1 MKNVLLFTGQGSQ
14 FSGMGAA
21 LAAMLPEASAIYEA
35 GSDILGF
42 DLKKNVPGGGGCSS
56 GGNLPRTACHLRHGA
71 DLPGG
76 AEGAGHCLRRSM
88 RPLSGGI
95 RCHDRL
101 RHADGGKRF
110 PGAEDPGASMDEAAK
125 SQDSGMYAILRMPAE
140 RIGEICA
147 QTPGYVVPVNFN
159 SPAQT
164 VIAGERQAVDAA
176 AKACAAEKA
185 RAVPL
190 AVAAAFHSK
199 LMQPAADAIA
209 AAFTAIP
216 FAPPTVPFY
225 TNLTGEPLAEGTD
238 MAQYC
243 AKHCVSPVRFAQE
256 LQNLHAAG
264 FDTYIELGP
273 KKVLTSFVKQTLKDV
288 DMHTVTDPDSL
299 EETVTCL
306 KHTD

>member
-14 FSGMGAA
+14 FSGMGAE

-42 DLKKNVPGGGGCSS
+42 DLKKMCLEGEDAVLAETCHAQPAIYATELICLEALKARGIAYEGVCGHSLGEYAAM
-56 GGNLPRTACHLRHGA
+56 TACGMLT
-71 DLPGG
+71 
-76 AEGAGHCLRRSM
+76 AENGFRALK
-88 RPLSGGI
+88 I
-95 RCHDRL
+95 R
-101 RHADGGKRF
+101 AQ
-110 PGAEDPGASMDEAAK
+110 AMDEAAK

-176 AKACAAEKA
+176 A
-185 RAVPL
+185 
-190 AVAAAFHSK
+190 
-199 LMQPAADAIA
+199 
-209 AAFTAIP
+209 FTAIP

-256 LQNLHAAG
+256 LQNLYAAG

>member
-1 MKNVLLFTGQGSQ
+1 MNVLLFTGQGSQ
-14 FSGMGAA
+14 FPGMGAE
-21 LAAMLPEASAIYEA
+21 LAASLPAAAAIYEA

-42 DLKKNVPGGGGCSS
+42 DLKKLCLEGDEETLAQTCNAQPAIYATELICLEALKARGIPYAGVCGHSLGEYAPM
-56 GGNLPRTACHLRHGA
+56 TACGMLTPENGFRA
-71 DLPGG
+71 LK
-76 AEGAGHCLRRSM
+76 
-88 RPLSGGI
+88 I
-95 RCHDRL
+95 R
-101 RHADGGKRF
+101 AQ
-110 PGAEDPGASMDEAAK
+110 AMDEAAK
-125 SQDSGMYAILRMPAE
+125 SQDSGMYAILRMAPA
-140 RIGEICA
+140 RIAEICA

-176 AKACAAEKA
+176 AKACTEEKA

-199 LMQPAADAIA
+199 LMQPAADSIA
-209 AAFTAIP
+209 AEFTAIP
-216 FAPPTVPFY
+216 FAAPTVPFY

-256 LQNLHAAG
+256 LENLHAAG

-288 DMHTVTDPDSL
+288 RMYTVTDPDSL
-299 EETVTCL
+299 EEAGTCM

>member
-42 DLKKNVPGGGGCSS
+42 DLKKMCLEGEDAVLAETCHAQPAIYATELICLEALKARGIACEGVCGHSLGEYAAM
-56 GGNLPRTACHLRHGA
+56 TACGMLT
-71 DLPGG
+71 
-76 AEGAGHCLRRSM
+76 AENGFRALK
-88 RPLSGGI
+88 I
-95 RCHDRL
+95 R
-101 RHADGGKRF
+101 AQ
-110 PGAEDPGASMDEAAK
+110 AMDEAAK

-190 AVAAAFHSK
+190 AVAAATGSGRHCRSLYRHPLCASHRPLLHQSHRRTSGGGHGYGTVLRK
-199 LMQPAADAIA
+199 ALRQPGSLCPGIA
-209 AAFTAIP
+209 
-216 FAPPTVPFY
+216 
-225 TNLTGEPLAEGTD
+225 EPA
-238 MAQYC
+238 C
-243 AKHCVSPVRFAQE
+243 RRV
-256 LQNLHAAG
+256 
-264 FDTYIELGP
+264 
-273 KKVLTSFVKQTLKDV
+273 
-288 DMHTVTDPDSL
+288 
-299 EETVTCL
+299 
-306 KHTD
+306 

>member
-1 MKNVLLFTGQGSQ
+1 MNVLLFTGQGSQ
-14 FSGMGAA
+14 FPGMGAE
-21 LAAMLPEASAIYEA
+21 LAASLPAAAAIYEA

-42 DLKKNVPGGGGCSS
+42 DLKKLCLEGDEETLAQTCNAQPAIYATELICLEALKARGIPYAGVCGHSLGEYAAM
-56 GGNLPRTACHLRHGA
+56 TACGMLTPENGFRA
-71 DLPGG
+71 LK
-76 AEGAGHCLRRSM
+76 
-88 RPLSGGI
+88 I
-95 RCHDRL
+95 R
-101 RHADGGKRF
+101 AQ
-110 PGAEDPGASMDEAAK
+110 AMDEAAK
-125 SQDSGMYAILRMPAE
+125 SQDSGMYAILRMAPA
-140 RIGEICA
+140 RIAEICA

-176 AKACAAEKA
+176 AKACTEEKA

-199 LMQPAADAIA
+199 LMQPAADSIA
-209 AAFTAIP
+209 AEFTAIP
-216 FAPPTVPFY
+216 FGAPRVPFY
-225 TNLTGEPLAEGTD
+225 TNLTGEPLAQGTD

-256 LQNLHAAG
+256 LENLHAAG

-288 DMHTVTDPDSL
+288 CMYTVTDPDSL
-299 EETVTCL
+299 EEAATCL

>member
-14 FSGMGAA
+14 FSGMGAE

-42 DLKKNVPGGGGCSS
+42 DLKKICLEGEDAVLAETCHAQPAIYATELICLEALKARGIACEGVCGHSLGEYAAM
-56 GGNLPRTACHLRHGA
+56 TACGMLT
-71 DLPGG
+71 
-76 AEGAGHCLRRSM
+76 AENGFRALK
-88 RPLSGGI
+88 I
-95 RCHDRL
+95 R
-101 RHADGGKRF
+101 AQ
-110 PGAEDPGASMDEAAK
+110 AMDEAAK

-243 AKHCVSPVRFAQE
+243 AKHCVSLVRFAQE

-273 KKVLTSFVKQTLKDV
+273 KKVLTAFVKQTLKDV
-288 DMHTVTDPDSL
+288 GMHTVTDPDSL